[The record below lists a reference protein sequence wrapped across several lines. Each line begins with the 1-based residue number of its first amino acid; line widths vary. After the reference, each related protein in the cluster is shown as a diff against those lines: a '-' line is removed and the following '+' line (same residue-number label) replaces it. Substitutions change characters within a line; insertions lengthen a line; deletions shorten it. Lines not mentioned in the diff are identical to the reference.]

1 MKADLICSGCGAT
14 LQSEN
19 EEAVGYIPKSALD
32 REQLLCQRCFQLR
45 HYNKNVTVSIDSDD
59 FLKMVSS
66 IYDKEGIVVH
76 LIDIFDVN
84 GTLLSNLRRIV
95 GDKKVFLVV
104 NKIDVL
110 PKSTNF
116 NKLMDWL
123 EREVKQHGL
132 DVEKIFLISAKK
144 DWYVN
149 DLAMALEKERNKQD
163 IYVVGVTN
171 VGKSTFIN
179 QLIERSTQMKNAI
192 TTSYFPGTTLNF
204 IRIPLDKNSS
214 MIDTPGIVNK
224 KQITHYVSNK
234 DLKIIVPKK
243 EIKPRNYQLNAEQTL
258 FFGGLAR
265 LDYIKG
271 KRQTFV
277 SYFSND
283 LMIHRTKWKNADTLY
298 ERHVGKM
305 LSPPNEETL
314 KTLPKLVKQSFRIT
328 EPDTDIVFSG
338 LGWVTVVDGNAT
350 VDVYYPQGLSVS
362 LRRSFY

>member
-1 MKADLICSGCGAT
+1 MKTDLICSGCGVT
-14 LQSEN
+14 LQTEN
-19 EEAVGYIPKSALD
+19 EAEVGYIPKSALD
-32 REQLLCQRCFQLR
+32 REPLLCKRCFQLR

-66 IYDKEGIVVH
+66 IYDQEGIVVH

-95 GDKKVFLVV
+95 GDKKVFLVA

-116 NKLMDWL
+116 NKLTDWL
-123 EREVKQHGL
+123 QQQVKQSGL
-132 DVEKIFLISAKK
+132 DVEKIFLISAKMG
-144 DWYVN
+144 WYIN
-149 DLAMALEKERNKQD
+149 DLAMTLEKERKKRD
-163 IYVVGVTN
+163 IYIVGVTN

-179 QLIERSTQMKNAI
+179 QLIQRSTRMKDAI
-192 TTSYFPGTTLNF
+192 TTSYFPGTTLDF
-204 IRIPLDKNSS
+204 IRIPLDKDSS
-214 MIDTPGIVNK
+214 MIDTPGIVNE
-224 KQITHYVSNK
+224 KQITHYVSSK

-265 LDYIKG
+265 LDFVRG
-271 KRQTFV
+271 ERQTFV
-277 SYFSND
+277 CYFSND
-283 LMIHRTKWKNADTLY
+283 LTIHRTKLSNADALY
-298 ERHVGKM
+298 ERHLGRL

-314 KTLPKLVKQSFRIT
+314 EKLPELVKQSYRIT

-338 LGWVTVVDGNAT
+338 LGWVTIVDSNVT
-350 VDVYYPQGLSVS
+350 VDVYYPKGLSVS